1 MYKDSLGPSGRQRTR
16 SGVLDGSLLGVELL
30 LERKLIVLKV
40 ELLGVPEMSVLEVQG
55 LLEVGLLDV
64 KVVLE
69 VGLLDVKVLLKVG
82 LFDVKVVLLKMG
94 LLDFKVVLLKMGFL
108 IDILFNG
115 RFFGHF
121 LDCSRLFCGWFSTK
135 DNLI

>member
-1 MYKDSLGPSGRQRTR
+1 M
-16 SGVLDGSLLGVELL
+16 LGVELL

-55 LLEVGLLDV
+55 LLKVGLLDV
-64 KVVLE
+64 KVVLK
-69 VGLLDVKVLLKVG
+69 VGLLEVKVLLKVG
-82 LFDVKVVLLKMG
+82 FLDVKVILEVG
-94 LLDFKVVLLKMGFL
+94 FFDVKVVLLKMGFL

-135 DNLI
+135 DN